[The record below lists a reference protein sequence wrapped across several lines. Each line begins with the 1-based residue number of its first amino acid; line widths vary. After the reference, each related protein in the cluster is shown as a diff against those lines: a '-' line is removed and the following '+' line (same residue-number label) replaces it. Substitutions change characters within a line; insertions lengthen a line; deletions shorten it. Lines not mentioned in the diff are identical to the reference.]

1 MENNINLS
9 DIQGT
14 GKEGRVLKE
23 DILSFIEVCIYLGF
37 SYIKRTFLALQ
48 WYVLVVLFIGSSDL
62 SGIQGGGGKEGRVF
76 KEDILSST
84 RVCSGSPR
92 GRDFTAANIVCTVS
106 RNATFLA
113 PALNMSL

>member
-1 MENNINLS
+1 MIVLHVLHCRRIAMENNINLS

-23 DILSFIEVCIYLGF
+23 DILSFIEVCIYWGF

-62 SGIQGGGGKEGRVF
+62 SGIQGGGARRDGSSKRTYLALPGYVLGLPEGGTLLRQ
-76 KEDILSST
+76 T
-84 RVCSGSPR
+84 
-92 GRDFTAANIVCTVS
+92 
-106 RNATFLA
+106 
-113 PALNMSL
+113 